1 MHAKCALSK
10 FVRESKCIR
19 ASKDMLGPVTVATL
33 FGRHLCYRLRSS
45 CTVQE
50 SVLVVVRTAPLLL
63 SGGRHLH
70 YVAVTHTS

>member
-1 MHAKCALSK
+1 
-10 FVRESKCIR
+10 
-19 ASKDMLGPVTVATL
+19 MLGPVTVATL